1 MIIIGPQTEA
11 FGIFTDSNVLIGL
24 MIVDSLN
31 QVVKD
36 LRAYLILVLYILL
49 VRWCA
54 VPLREDAGC
63 SILHALT
70 QASAL

>member
-11 FGIFTDSNVLIGL
+11 FGIFADSNVLIGL

-49 VRWCA
+49 VRWGA
-54 VPLREDAGC
+54 VPLR
-63 SILHALT
+63 
-70 QASAL
+70 

>member
-11 FGIFTDSNVLIGL
+11 FGIFTDSNVLICL
-24 MIVDSLN
+24 MIVNSLN

-49 VRWCA
+49 VRWGA
-54 VPLREDAGC
+54 VPLR
-63 SILHALT
+63 
-70 QASAL
+70 

>member
-11 FGIFTDSNVLIGL
+11 LGVLTDSAVLIGL
-24 MIVDSLN
+24 MIVDPLN
-31 QVVKD
+31 QMVKD
-36 LRAYLILVLYILL
+36 LRAYLILVLDILL

-54 VPLREDAGC
+54 VSLREDTGC

-70 QASAL
+70 QASAF